1 MHHHPVQ
8 TAAFSYWRNSD
19 VSEPEDKSRH
29 TRTQPR
35 QEASGSKGVGE
46 IDLAAALKY
55 KPGGGTAP
63 RIVAKGKGEVARK
76 IIELAEASGIPI
88 RKDADLAGLLSAI
101 ELDDEIPLEA
111 FAAVAEILGFIYRA
125 NRAAPSPDT
134 ERQEPSEDQ
143 Q

>member
-1 MHHHPVQ
+1 M
-8 TAAFSYWRNSD
+8 
-19 VSEPEDKSRH
+19 SEPEDKSLP
-29 TRTQPR
+29 TRTAPR
-35 QEASGSKGVGE
+35 QEAGGGEGAGE

-55 KPGGGTAP
+55 TPGGGTAP

-76 IIELAEASGIPI
+76 IIELAKASGIPI

-125 NRAAPSPDT
+125 NRGAPPSET

>member
-1 MHHHPVQ
+1 M
-8 TAAFSYWRNSD
+8 
-19 VSEPEDKSRH
+19 SEPEDKSLP
-29 TRTQPR
+29 TRTVPR
-35 QEASGSKGVGE
+35 QEAGGGEGVGE

-55 KPGGGTAP
+55 EPGGGTAP

-76 IIELAEASGIPI
+76 IIELAKASGIPI

-125 NRAAPSPDT
+125 NRGAPSSET